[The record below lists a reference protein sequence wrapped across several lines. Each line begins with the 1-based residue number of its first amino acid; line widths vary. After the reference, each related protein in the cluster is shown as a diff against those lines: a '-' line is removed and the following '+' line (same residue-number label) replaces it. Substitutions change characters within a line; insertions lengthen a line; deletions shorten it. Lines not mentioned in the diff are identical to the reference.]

1 MELGEKIKTL
11 RLLSKM
17 TQEELAKQL
26 EVSSQ
31 AVSKWENGTCAPD
44 IYMLPKI
51 SVVFGVTIDELFDM
65 TIDDKLKRIE
75 NMLCSEAV
83 ISDETFN
90 ATDKCLK
97 EFCEK
102 DPKNGYIYS
111 LLGRLY
117 HHRMMSD
124 SEKVSLY
131 ARESIRLMPCEKEAQ
146 WLLQKAEGAAITD
159 WNVKQHQKTITF
171 YKELVAKH
179 PEVPRNYIDLIDNL
193 LQDKRTAEATK
204 VLEKYGQTEGNSK
217 ITALLYEALI
227 AECEGKRADAES
239 CIEKL
244 LDRYG
249 NEGHVLFSA
258 AGFYADRGEYGKA
271 LKLFEESFEKNEKPR
286 FTDELEA
293 QAIIYEILGQY
304 DDAINCH
311 ERILTCLAEEWGTTE
326 GAATDRERNKI
337 AELTLLMNDRK

>member
-75 NMLCSEAV
+75 NMLCS
-83 ISDETFN
+83 
-90 ATDKCLK
+90 
-97 EFCEK
+97 
-102 DPKNGYIYS
+102 
-111 LLGRLY
+111 
-117 HHRMMSD
+117 
-124 SEKVSLY
+124 
-131 ARESIRLMPCEKEAQ
+131 
-146 WLLQKAEGAAITD
+146 
-159 WNVKQHQKTITF
+159 
-171 YKELVAKH
+171 
-179 PEVPRNYIDLIDNL
+179 
-193 LQDKRTAEATK
+193 
-204 VLEKYGQTEGNSK
+204 
-217 ITALLYEALI
+217 EALI

-326 GAATDRERNKI
+326 GVVTDRERNKI
-337 AELTLLMNDRK
+337 AELTLLMNNRK